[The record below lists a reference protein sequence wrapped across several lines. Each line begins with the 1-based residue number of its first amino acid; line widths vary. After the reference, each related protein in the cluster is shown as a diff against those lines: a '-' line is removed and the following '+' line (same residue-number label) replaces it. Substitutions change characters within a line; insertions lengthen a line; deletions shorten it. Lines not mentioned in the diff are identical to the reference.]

1 MPLLKHE
8 YTKDVFDNS
17 KNMVSR
23 KTNVHNTADF
33 QKLRAV
39 TGHIKGCTW
48 LIHELVVQEMC
59 ER

>member
-8 YTKDVFDNS
+8 YAKDVFDNS

-48 LIHELVVQEMC
+48 LIHELVV
-59 ER
+59 